1 MFAIR
6 SLRVEEDHESEALA
20 LLAETFSEP
29 VEKLRPD
36 LERSAMP
43 GWDSMG
49 ALMLMA
55 ELDERFSLELTA
67 EISKKMQRVGDVLD
81 YLRQNGALSS

>member
-1 MFAIR
+1 MKTMT
-6 SLRVEEDHESEALA
+6 ESEALA

-29 VEKLRPD
+29 VASLRPD
-36 LERSAMP
+36 TERAAIP

-67 EISKKMQRVGDVLD
+67 ETSKKMQRIADVLD
-81 YLRQNGALSS
+81 YLRTHGALKS

>member
-1 MFAIR
+1 MKTMT
-6 SLRVEEDHESEALA
+6 ESEALA

-29 VEKLRPD
+29 VASLRPD
-36 LERSAMP
+36 TERAAIP

-55 ELDERFSLELTA
+55 ELRNQRCANTWRKRYVAICTISATA
-67 EISKKMQRVGDVLD
+67 IRTNCMTSSCAKSKCR
-81 YLRQNGALSS
+81 

>member
-1 MFAIR
+1 MKKIT
-6 SLRVEEDHESEALA
+6 ESEVLA

>member
-1 MFAIR
+1 MSAKPIISEAEAIRMFAECFDVPAE
-6 SLRVEEDHESEALA
+6 SLTPNTA
-20 LLAETFSEP
+20 
-29 VEKLRPD
+29 
-36 LERSAMP
+36 RSAVP

-67 EISKKMQRVGDVLD
+67 EVSRAMKTVDDALAL
-81 YLRQNGALSS
+81 LRQHGIVRAGA

>member
-1 MFAIR
+1 MEMTTITER
-6 SLRVEEDHESEALA
+6 EALS
-20 LLAETFSEP
+20 LLAETFAEP
-29 VEKLRPD
+29 IENIRPEVER
-36 LERSAMP
+36 AAIP

-67 EISKKMQRVGDVLD
+67 DTSKKMQRVADVLAF
-81 YLRQNGALSS
+81 LRQHGALLS